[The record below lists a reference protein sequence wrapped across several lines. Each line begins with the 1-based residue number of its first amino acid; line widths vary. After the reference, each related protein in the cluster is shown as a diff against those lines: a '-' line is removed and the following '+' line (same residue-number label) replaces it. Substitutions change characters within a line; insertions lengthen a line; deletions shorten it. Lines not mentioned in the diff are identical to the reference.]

1 MTAKNPITGDLI
13 KTKVSNDTNFNKN
26 YGAIDWSVKLETPN
40 PNPSSSSGHSV
51 DSKRVAPLVE
61 HWSEEDEKRL
71 EIIGQNGNT
80 GYDPIK

>member
-40 PNPSSSSGHSV
+40 PPTCSNCGSCPNC
-51 DSKRVAPLVE
+51 KCVAPLVE
-61 HWSEEDEKRL
+61 HWTEEDEKRL